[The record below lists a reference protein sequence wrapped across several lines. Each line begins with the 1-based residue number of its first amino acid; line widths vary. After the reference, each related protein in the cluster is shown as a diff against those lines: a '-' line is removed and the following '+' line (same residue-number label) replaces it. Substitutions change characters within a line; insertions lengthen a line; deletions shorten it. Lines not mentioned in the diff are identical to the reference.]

1 MNFTDNPFER
11 MMRQRP
17 GTDSGHPCKHCRHKW
32 ECGYLLH
39 QWFVRNRKLTFH
51 LVID

>member
-1 MNFTDNPFER
+1 MNFTDSSFER

-32 ECGYLLH
+32 ECGYEENEVVGVLP
-39 QWFVRNRKLTFH
+39 VSE
-51 LVID
+51 